1 MAAAVSYAEGDV
13 AIFNVRL
20 SDDLAGQFDSWAAD
34 HGGRSVAL
42 RNMVGRAV
50 RDAKPPSARAGPRVA
65 LPVKLTVRLSADD
78 AAGLAS
84 LAAETG
90 LTRNAWA
97 AAVLRRR
104 LATQPTFVGA
114 DAIAVIAIQA
124 ELRRVG
130 VNINQIA
137 RALNTA
143 VLEGRVLDLELTY
156 LDELRAEIRAH
167 MSGLREAIAGNL
179 AYWEGSS

>member
-1 MAAAVSYAEGDV
+1 
-13 AIFNVRL
+13 
-20 SDDLAGQFDSWAAD
+20 
-34 HGGRSVAL
+34 
-42 RNMVGRAV
+42 
-50 RDAKPPSARAGPRVA
+50 
-65 LPVKLTVRLSADD
+65 VKLTLRLSAED
-78 AAGLAS
+78 AAGLS
-84 LAAETG
+84 SGAAETG

-104 LATQPTFVGA
+104 LADRPTFVGA

-124 ELRRVG
+124 ELRRIG

-167 MSGLREAIAGNL
+167 MAGLRQALDGNL
-179 AYWEGSS
+179 AYWDGTS

>member
-1 MAAAVSYAEGDV
+1 M

-20 SDDLAGQFDSWAAD
+20 SDDLAGRFDRWAAG

-42 RNMVGRAV
+42 RGLVERAAIHTNAV
-50 RDAKPPSARAGPRVA
+50 TSPVGPRAA
-65 LPVKLTVRLSADD
+65 LPVKLTIRLSAQD
-78 AAGLAS
+78 AVGLMS
-84 LAAETG
+84 AATEIG

-104 LATQPTFVGA
+104 LVARPTFIGE
-114 DAIAVIAIQA
+114 DATAVLAVQS
-124 ELRRVG
+124 ELRRIG

-167 MSGLREAIAGNL
+167 MVGLRQALAGNL
-179 AYWEGSS
+179 AYWDANS

>member
-20 SDDLAGQFDSWAAD
+20 SDDLAGRFDGWAAD
-34 HGGRSVAL
+34 HGGRSTAL
-42 RNMVGRAV
+42 RSLVEHAV
-50 RDAKPPSARAGPRVA
+50 RDAKALSARPRPRVA
-65 LPVKLTVRLSADD
+65 LPVKLTVRLSAAD

-84 LAAETG
+84 AAVETG
-90 LTRNAWA
+90 VTRNAWA

-104 LATQPTFVGA
+104 LTDQPTFVGD

-167 MSGLREAIAGNL
+167 MSGLRQAIAGNL
-179 AYWEGSS
+179 AYWEGGS

>member
-1 MAAAVSYAEGDV
+1 M

-20 SDDLAGQFDSWAAD
+20 SDDLAGRFDGWAAER
-34 HGGRSVAL
+34 GGRSVAL
-42 RNMVGRAV
+42 RRLVEQAV
-50 RDAKPPSARAGPRVA
+50 QDAKPPSGPTDRRVA

-78 AAGLAS
+78 TSGLAS
-84 LAAETG
+84 AAAETG
-90 LTRNAWA
+90 LTRNGWA

-104 LATQPTFVGA
+104 LASRPTFVGPES
-114 DAIAVIAIQA
+114 IAVIAIQA

-167 MSGLREAIAGNL
+167 MSGLRQALAGNL
-179 AYWEGSS
+179 AYWEGMS